1 MFKHVLV
8 ATDGSELADR
18 ALELAMGL
26 GVDTRVTALMVVPDY
41 GMAAYTRMTF
51 GTGLDVEGLR
61 RRIVE
66 AGEAELGAALARVR
80 PNSPLRPGRVESRVL
95 IGDLPYQTIIDTA
108 EQEGCDLIV
117 MASRGRGGLAS
128 AFLGSQTLRVLAL
141 TKVPVLVAR

>member
-117 MASRGRGGLAS
+117 MASHGRKGAS
-128 AFLGSQTLRVLAL
+128 ALVLGSETHKIL
-141 TKVPVLVAR
+141 THSKIPVLVCR